1 MNSTLQFVDNNLD
14 QSMVNASPDTFNSPT
29 PTIKVKS
36 AYLTASKTSIDDT
49 PRRSFLTYGIR
60 QLSKE
65 IQIKNSKLK
74 KLQQTIRRQDKK
86 IATMSEIIKNL
97 KNKNLLNENDYDVLF
112 ESFGKHVN
120 LITNWSKK
128 SLGEK
133 VPKKYSPAIR
143 QFALS
148 LHFFSPKKLTN
159 MLENNLIQ
167 FYHIHALWEN
177 GIHV

>member
-1 MNSTLQFVDNNLD
+1 MNSTLQFVDNDLD

-49 PRRSFLTYGIR
+49 PRRSFLKYGIC
-60 QLSKE
+60 QLSNE

-97 KNKNLLNENDYDVLF
+97 KNKNLLNENDSDVQRF
-112 ESFGKHVN
+112 
-120 LITNWSKK
+120 
-128 SLGEK
+128 
-133 VPKKYSPAIR
+133 
-143 QFALS
+143 
-148 LHFFSPKKLTN
+148 
-159 MLENNLIQ
+159 
-167 FYHIHALWEN
+167 
-177 GIHV
+177 